1 MSRQLPCYQDPKL
14 TWRNPLAVPR
24 HLAFRDSP
32 IGVANCDSNP
42 AGGSVL
48 RGKSMAAV
56 EGRGGWIARSGARV
70 LSAIIERPISR
81 GRS

>member
-48 RGKSMAAV
+48 RGKSMA
-56 EGRGGWIARSGARV
+56 EGRIARNGARV

>member
-14 TWRNPLAVPR
+14 TPTWRNPLAVPR

-48 RGKSMAAV
+48 RGKSMAAM
-56 EGRGGWIARSGARV
+56 EGRVDRKKRGARIV
-70 LSAIIERPISR
+70 
-81 GRS
+81 GDN